1 MTNSTVDEGYIQ
13 KGSLHITSGVDA
25 MRKEHNAFWLVDCI
39 VSYQLI
45 PKVEKEPFLT
55 IDLTVDDNQQGTILV
70 TDGNENEL
78 HKQVIPY
85 TDFPLNHIRFFQSN
99 GVVMLP
105 DEY

>member
-1 MTNSTVDEGYIQ
+1 MTSSTTDEGYIK
-13 KGSLHITSGVDA
+13 KGRLLITNGVDV

-39 VSYQLI
+39 ASYQLL
-45 PKVEKEPFLT
+45 PKVSQEPFLT
-55 IDLTVDDNQQGTILV
+55 IDLTVNGEHEGTILV
-70 TDGNENEL
+70 TDGNNNEL

-85 TDFPLNHIRFFQSN
+85 TDFPLDHIRFFQSD

>member
-1 MTNSTVDEGYIQ
+1 MTSSTTDEGYIK
-13 KGSLHITSGVDA
+13 KGRLFITSGVDA

-39 VSYQLI
+39 ASYQLL
-45 PKVEKEPFLT
+45 PKVSQEPFLT
-55 IDLTVDDNQQGTILV
+55 IDLTVNDKHEGTILV
-70 TDGNENEL
+70 TDGNNNEL

-85 TDFPLNHIRFFQSN
+85 TDFPLDHIRFFQSD